1 MHFNINRV
9 LFFALATCVAM
20 SGCKKDPG
28 TKAPLLENQNDA
40 YVRVIHVAP
49 SFRQIFSNRDTFNV
63 YAGSARINSP
73 FLTYNSFFPGST
85 VDNYVALPAGNQ
97 LFRFSVPGVVNYDS
111 VTLYS
116 FTKNLLPG
124 QRYSLIITDSIKNT
138 NEAAQM
144 WLRDDY
150 TVPVPGQFGIRFVN
164 AVINDTAGKTV
175 DLYSVKLKGNMFTN
189 VKGFS
194 ATGFHY
200 YNTTL
205 NADTLIVRRSG
216 VTTWELA
223 RLPLI
228 GTNAPIPYSSQHV
241 YTYIYRGD
249 TKLTTGTKGRGLTS
263 YLNY

>member
-1 MHFNINRV
+1 
-9 LFFALATCVAM
+9 VAM

-28 TKAPLLENQNDA
+28 TKAPLLQSQNDA
-40 YVRVIHVAP
+40 YVRVIHVSP
-49 SFRQIFSNRDTFNV
+49 SFRQIFSTSTLAAKDSFNV
-63 YAGSARINSP
+63 YVGSSRINSP
-73 FLTYNSFFPGST
+73 FLSYNGFFPGST
-85 VDNYVALPAGNQ
+85 VSNYVALPAGNQ
-97 LFRFSVPGVVNYDS
+97 LFRFSLPGVVNYDS
-111 VTLYS
+111 ATVYS
-116 FTKNLLPG
+116 FTKALAPG
-124 QRYSLIITDSIKNT
+124 QKYSLIITDSLKSST
-138 NEAAQM
+138 NESAQM
-144 WLRDDY
+144 WLKDDY

-189 VKGFS
+189 VKAFS